1 LERSSKG
8 LKVRG
13 EVFGETLQSG
23 GDEREYL
30 ALIDGG
36 RGDEWRNEALWKG
49 EDLEEQQSG
58 EGIYEA

>member
-1 LERSSKG
+1 M
-8 LKVRG
+8 KVRG